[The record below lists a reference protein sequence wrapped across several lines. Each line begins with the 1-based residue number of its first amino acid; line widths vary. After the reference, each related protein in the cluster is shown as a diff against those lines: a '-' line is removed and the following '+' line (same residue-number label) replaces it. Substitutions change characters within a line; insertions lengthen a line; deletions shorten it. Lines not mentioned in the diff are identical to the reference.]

1 MLFNSIEFIIF
12 FIFIALFLLLLRK
25 NKDISI
31 LVIIFFSLLFYGYE
45 KAQWIILILF
55 SISINYLCSYLIKK
69 NVKYIF
75 NFGIIFNLGILFFYK
90 YLGFFFTNLN
100 FLFEQNFSYLNIALP
115 IGISFYSFQQISYL
129 FDCRE
134 KKNSLPRF
142 SEYLLYVSFFPQLI
156 AGPIVK
162 SKDFFIQVT
171 KNYFLKPTK
180 IMVLKGITIFIIGLF
195 KKTFI
200 ADNIA
205 IFSDAV
211 FNNANSGTIGFL
223 DSWIGVFAFSLQIYF
238 DFSSYSDMAI
248 GLGLILG
255 VKLPINFSSP
265 YKSENIIEFWR
276 SWHITLSNFLRE
288 YLYIKIGGNRNGRI
302 RNFINFFIVMI
313 LGGIWHGASW
323 TFVLWGV
330 VHAIYISTNHFIIDL
345 FHKYQVKIKIPQ
357 FIKILFTFCIVS
369 IAWVFFRSENLEIAV
384 KMFEAMF
391 ILKNYQILNILDYD
405 TAIVAFK
412 WISILLIICWFLPN
426 TNFLINYNSI
436 NQKNEKPFLNKYVT
450 LDKLLLVLSFLLL
463 ISVLTFQVKSPFLYF
478 KF

>member
-1 MLFNSIEFIIF
+1 
-12 FIFIALFLLLLRK
+12 
-25 NKDISI
+25 
-31 LVIIFFSLLFYGYE
+31 
-45 KAQWIILILF
+45 
-55 SISINYLCSYLIKK
+55 
-69 NVKYIF
+69 
-75 NFGIIFNLGILFFYK
+75 
-90 YLGFFFTNLN
+90 
-100 FLFEQNFSYLNIALP
+100 
-115 IGISFYSFQQISYL
+115 
-129 FDCRE
+129 
-134 KKNSLPRF
+134 
-142 SEYLLYVSFFPQLI
+142 
-156 AGPIVK
+156 
-162 SKDFFIQVT
+162 
-171 KNYFLKPTK
+171 
-180 IMVLKGITIFIIGLF
+180 MVLKGITIFIIGLF

-426 TNFLINYNSI
+426 TNFLINYNSKKK
-436 NQKNEKPFLNKYVT
+436 KNEKSSIINICCGS
-450 LDKLLLVLSFLLL
+450 SF
-463 ISVLTFQVKSPFLYF
+463 
-478 KF
+478 